1 MQTSHSSLIHA
12 GRCLFTVLSNFR
24 NVVDVSFIL
33 LRNFEERVRNFGGS
47 PVLTLLLPSHNVCKL
62 YYLFCLH
69 SASIIHLTVQM
80 SQMSAATI
88 VLACAY

>member
-47 PVLTLLLPSHNVCKL
+47 PVLTLLLPSHNVCKVYTL
-62 YYLFCLH
+62 YELISL
-69 SASIIHLTVQM
+69 Q
-80 SQMSAATI
+80 TI
-88 VLACAY
+88 LP